1 MVMMHLLAVQSLVG
15 IIDQAKLVGDADRK
29 LKRMFGI
36 NRHSGKLTPAWR
48 RRSQAL
54 NKRAGTISVKKT

>member
-1 MVMMHLLAVQSLVG
+1 MHLLAVQSLVG

-36 NRHSGKLTPAWR
+36 NGQCGELTPAWR